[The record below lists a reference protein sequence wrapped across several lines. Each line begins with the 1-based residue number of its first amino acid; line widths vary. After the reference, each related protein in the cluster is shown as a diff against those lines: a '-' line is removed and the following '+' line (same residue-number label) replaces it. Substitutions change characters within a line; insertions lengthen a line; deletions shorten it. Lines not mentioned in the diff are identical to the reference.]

1 MDRRMRGCFLLILR
15 RRASSDFES
24 RYEWPRGIVRIGE
37 GAEGGSYEIEGAG
50 GYTMVW
56 IGCVSILALSVVAW
70 RSTVLSLDSGRYR
83 VY

>member
-1 MDRRMRGCFLLILR
+1 MRGCFLSILR

-56 IGCVSILALSVVAW
+56 IGCVSILAGAWWLGPNLNWPVAI
-70 RSTVLSLDSGRYR
+70 T
-83 VY
+83 